1 MVSLTEAT
9 FLTDSVAASKDN
21 LVISKIN
28 YRPAAASDDEI
39 NAGYQNRN
47 DFEYIELMN
56 IGKNNINLSGVI
68 FDKGVDFKFNN
79 GASKIIKTGQ
89 RVLLVENLEAFI
101 FDTGAPSGIR
111 RI

>member
-1 MVSLTEAT
+1 MIKARVFSGNEWSALTEAT

-28 YRPAAASDDEI
+28 YRPAAASDEEI

-56 IGKNNINLSGVI
+56 IGENNINLSGVI
-68 FDKGVDFKFNN
+68 FDKGVDFKFN
-79 GASKIIKTGQ
+79 GASKSSKQGK
-89 RVLLVENLEAFI
+89 EYY
-101 FDTGAPSGIR
+101 
-111 RI
+111 